1 MTQYTPNAAAGVAHK
16 LVWTGPRAALEAAAT
31 ILTEVI
37 GADAVSV
44 RKEDLLADDGA
55 PDVLWR
61 LDGYWEEKPDA
72 PSVGAMLAEFVPG
85 WADVAAPEA
94 EETPDIDW
102 VAHALAGLG
111 IIRAGRFLAY
121 GVHDADE
128 VTALR
133 EAEPHLIPIRID
145 ANQAFGTG
153 HHPTTA
159 GCLTAIDALPDA
171 PPGRILDLGA
181 GSCVLA
187 IAAAKRWGVPVLA
200 SDIDATSVAIG
211 RENAALNDV
220 SDLVTVIEADGF
232 AAGEIDARVP
242 FNLVFAN
249 ILAGPLAEFAP
260 AAAGHMTRG
269 CRVILAGLLADQETA
284 VRTAY
289 ETAGFAL
296 EARRDHPSWPVL
308 VMTKQ

>member
-1 MTQYTPNAAAGVAHK
+1 MTGVAHK

-31 ILTEVI
+31 ILTEVV
-37 GADAVSV
+37 GTDAVSI

-55 PDVLWR
+55 PDALWR
-61 LDGYWEEKPDA
+61 LDGYWETAPDVTA
-72 PSVGAMLAEFVPG
+72 VSTMLAEYVPG

-128 VTALR
+128 VVALR
-133 EAEPHLIPIRID
+133 EAEPALIPIRID

-159 GCLTAIDALPDA
+159 GCLEAIDALPDDN
-171 PPGRILDLGA
+171 PGRLFDLGA

-200 SDIDATSVAIG
+200 SDIDAKSVEIG
-211 RENAALNDV
+211 RENAALNEVPDK
-220 SDLVTVIEADGF
+220 VTVIEADGF
-232 AAGEIDARVP
+232 AAGEIDARAP
-242 FNLVFAN
+242 FDLVFAN
-249 ILAGPLAEFAP
+249 ILAGPLAQLAP
-260 AAAGHMTRG
+260 AAAAHVKSGGRI
-269 CRVILAGLLADQETA
+269 ILAGLLADQEAA
-284 VRTAY
+284 VRAAY
-289 ETAGFAL
+289 DGAGFAL
-296 EARRDHPSWPVL
+296 ESRRDHPSWPVL
-308 VMTKQ
+308 VMRKT